1 VTFWGFFLAERIFIH
16 NFRSFDKK
24 NHTVAGMSAAPTASA
39 SDVLDGQQSG
49 QGDADQPCPQTQQV
63 SSSALASLGCCPSS
77 GADEP
82 EAQPLEPEP
91 QTSASTPNPLVL
103 CPIQTSPEARW
114 RCIIVIDGYKA
125 WTKSHPPIDG
135 FPTHVDLELPVH
147 NMYGIYQ
154 FERELKDRL
163 LMPEYFPVRLFW
175 YDTAWEKLLQANEVN
190 WETCMSQLRHR
201 VLSGQAITQ
210 GKLEHDAHLSLMNL
224 NFDAVARFV
233 NLFEN
238 YFVP

>member
-1 VTFWGFFLAERIFIH
+1 
-16 NFRSFDKK
+16 
-24 NHTVAGMSAAPTASA
+24 
-39 SDVLDGQQSG
+39 
-49 QGDADQPCPQTQQV
+49 
-63 SSSALASLGCCPSS
+63 
-77 GADEP
+77 
-82 EAQPLEPEP
+82 
-91 QTSASTPNPLVL
+91 
-103 CPIQTSPEARW
+103 
-114 RCIIVIDGYKA
+114 
-125 WTKSHPPIDG
+125 
-135 FPTHVDLELPVH
+135 
-147 NMYGIYQ
+147 MYGIYQ

-190 WETCMSQLRHR
+190 LETCMSQLRHR